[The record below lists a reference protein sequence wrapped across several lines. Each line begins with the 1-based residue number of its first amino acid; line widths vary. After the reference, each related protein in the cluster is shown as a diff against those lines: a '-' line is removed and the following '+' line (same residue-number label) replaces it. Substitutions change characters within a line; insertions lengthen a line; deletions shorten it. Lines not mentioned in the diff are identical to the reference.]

1 MRGGTECGTP
11 PKSKAHKME
20 GGGGGLHSSSRLMGP
35 VSEDGDVKRRARV
48 RAEKAVKVGV
58 VNEWAWRYVGVANA
72 WVGPRK
78 YVDVQTQWST
88 VQLSL
93 LQMVATSDLFSPLVA
108 EQEGVLGQEWLQSP
122 EEDPQGER
130 VGGAE
135 LQGGGG
141 KARRHPAKEAPSG
154 WRQEGSRREQR

>member
-88 VQLSL
+88 DGNNKRFVFSFGCRTRRCSWSR
-93 LQMVATSDLFSPLVA
+93 VATEP
-108 EQEGVLGQEWLQSP
+108 
-122 EEDPQGER
+122 
-130 VGGAE
+130 
-135 LQGGGG
+135 
-141 KARRHPAKEAPSG
+141 
-154 WRQEGSRREQR
+154 